1 MLLYCGYRVCIC
13 GSDLLRSGCGFG
25 LMIYPNTSGEN
36 NNFIEDGKH
45 RMSENTHRAAVL
57 SSAGRVSGIV
67 GEDILVLSNMRLEH
81 LPTITD
87 DVCGIVAEVGG
98 VIAHLVI
105 MCREKGKT
113 IMILPDACSLLK
125 RGMAVTLLP
134 AQHQIRVDIPQVI
147 DLQW

>member
-1 MLLYCGYRVCIC
+1 M
-13 GSDLLRSGCGFG
+13 
-25 LMIYPNTSGEN
+25 
-36 NNFIEDGKH
+36 
-45 RMSENTHRAAVL
+45 A
-57 SSAGRVSGIV
+57 
-67 GEDILVLSNMRLEH
+67 
-81 LPTITD
+81 ITD
-87 DVCGIVAEVGG
+87 DVCGIITETGG

-125 RGMAVTLLP
+125 PGTAVTLLP